1 MVPQQSP
8 RSRGRI
14 LAVLGIV
21 FVFIVLWNTW
31 TSSSIDADID
41 SVASE
46 QARVD
51 MSDQVLSALKV
62 SVRQTSS
69 SPPKLTIGVT
79 NTHSSPVT
87 VFTWNSP
94 LDPLAVQLGLLSFT
108 PDGKDAPVDIPTIQV
123 RRIMPPGDDAYVTI
137 EPSETEE
144 REVLLKRPMVPLDQL
159 QGKIKVVCKGEWK
172 SVWASKKEDISAESL
187 KSGGAGDA
195 ALKGTF
201 ESEPVDM
208 EF

>member
-1 MVPQQSP
+1 MVPQQSS

-14 LAVLGIV
+14 LTVIGVVIVLIV
-21 FVFIVLWNTW
+21 FWNTW
-31 TSSSIDADID
+31 SSSDAGA
-41 SVASE
+41 ASAASQQE
-46 QARVD
+46 RVD
-51 MSDQVLSALKV
+51 MSDEVLSALKV
-62 SVRQTSS
+62 SVRQASS

-79 NTHSSPVT
+79 NTHSSPIT

-108 PDGKDAPVDIPTIQV
+108 LEGQDTPIDIPTIQV
-123 RRIMPPGDDAYVTI
+123 RRLMPPGDDAYVTI
-137 EPSETEE
+137 EPGKTEE

-159 QGKIKVVCKGEWK
+159 QGKVKVVCKGEWK

-187 KSGGAGDA
+187 QNTGADDA
-195 ALKGTF
+195 ALQGNF
-201 ESEPVDM
+201 ESEQVEI

>member
-1 MVPQQSP
+1 MVPQQSS
-8 RSRGRI
+8 RSRGRVFAI
-14 LAVLGIV
+14 LGIV
-21 FVFIVLWNTW
+21 FVFIILWNSW
-31 TSSSIDADID
+31 TSSSIDADAD
-41 SVASE
+41 SVALE

-62 SVRQTSS
+62 SVRQESS

-108 PDGKDAPVDIPTIQV
+108 PEGKDTPVDIPTIQV

-137 EPSETEE
+137 EPGQTEE

-159 QGKIKVVCKGEWK
+159 QGKVKVVCKGEWK
-172 SVWASKKEDISAESL
+172 SVWASKKEDISAEAL
-187 KSGGAGDA
+187 KSGGADNA
-195 ALKGTF
+195 ALKGIF
-201 ESEPVDM
+201 ESEPVEM